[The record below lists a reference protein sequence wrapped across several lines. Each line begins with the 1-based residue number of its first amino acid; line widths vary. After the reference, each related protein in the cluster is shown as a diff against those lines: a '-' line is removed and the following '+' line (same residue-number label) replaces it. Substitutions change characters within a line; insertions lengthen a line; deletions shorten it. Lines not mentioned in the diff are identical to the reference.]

1 MKNFL
6 KNMASAAAL
15 LFAMTLPMSLA
26 AYDGSFPF
34 IVINKIGAE
43 KKISLIMRDLK
54 SPATYRL
61 GNNTQGTLLEETID
75 DAEFA
80 KIFNLQALEDGTY
93 TFSVLTGVR
102 EVEQSF
108 VIKGNELILN
118 TVDRKEFYVPTILQH
133 DDHVDL
139 VMFSNELTKLQIEIQ
154 DENGNKVFNEE
165 LNNVV
170 KVEKRFNLSKL
181 AKGQYTFIVST
192 PNKTYM
198 KEIRRK

>member
-1 MKNFL
+1 MKEFMKKL
-6 KNMASAAAL
+6 ASAAAL
-15 LFAMTLPMSLA
+15 LCALALPMSLA

-54 SPATYRL
+54 SPTTYRL

-80 KIFNLQALEDGTY
+80 KVFNLQALEDGAY

-102 EVEQSF
+102 EVEQNF
-108 VIKGNELILN
+108 VIKGDELTLN
-118 TVDRKEFYVPTILQH
+118 PVERKEFYVPTILQK

-139 VMFSNELTKLQIEIQ
+139 AMFSNELTKLQIEIQ

-198 KEIRRK
+198 KEIRKQ